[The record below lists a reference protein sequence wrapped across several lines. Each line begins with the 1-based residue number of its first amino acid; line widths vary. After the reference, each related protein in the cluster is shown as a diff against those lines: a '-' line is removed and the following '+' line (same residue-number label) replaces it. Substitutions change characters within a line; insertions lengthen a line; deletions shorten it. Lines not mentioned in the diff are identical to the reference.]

1 MVSLT
6 WMMWTVRPVRGL
18 SRISTGEDVFAAS
31 AVVPGSRWEEVR
43 VWIVG
48 IGIVVVVV
56 NGEMGERMVREGVL
70 VIVAVVVI
78 SGPEKWTWRGV

>member
-1 MVSLT
+1 M
-6 WMMWTVRPVRGL
+6 
-18 SRISTGEDVFAAS
+18 FAAS